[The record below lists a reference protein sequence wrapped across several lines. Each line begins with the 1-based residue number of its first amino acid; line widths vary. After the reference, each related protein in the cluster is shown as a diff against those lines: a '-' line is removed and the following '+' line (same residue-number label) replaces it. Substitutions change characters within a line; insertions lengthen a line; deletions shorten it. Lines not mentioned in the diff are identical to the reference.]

1 MASSSD
7 GSRHP
12 GARSVDGRPSIAVA
26 VPLHPPKFRFA
37 QAFLG
42 SMAACRQSSDY
53 DVFLAFSSAQ
63 DSRAWSLAWSR
74 TYRGHATAP
83 PTAAA
88 PTALVLDAQLEAS
101 RAAFEPLES
110 GRIPDPTLGKEVS
123 TKQSV
128 RPQVSAV

>member
-7 GSRHP
+7 GSRHL
-12 GARSVDGRPSIAVA
+12 GAQPVDGRPSVAVA

-74 TYRGHATAP
+74 TQRGH
-83 PTAAA
+83 AAA
-88 PTALVLDAQLEAS
+88 PTALVLDTQLEAS

>member
-7 GSRHP
+7 GSRHL
-12 GARSVDGRPSIAVA
+12 GAQPVDGRPSVAVA

-74 TYRGHATAP
+74 TQRGH
-83 PTAAA
+83 AAA
-88 PTALVLDAQLEAS
+88 PTALVLDTQLEAS
-101 RAAFEPLES
+101 RAAFEPL
-110 GRIPDPTLGKEVS
+110 GRRIPDPTLGKEVS
-123 TKQSV
+123 NRQSV

>member
-7 GSRHP
+7 GSRHQ
-12 GARSVDGRPSIAVA
+12 GAQPVDGRPSVAVA

-74 TYRGHATAP
+74 TQRGHAAV

-110 GRIPDPTLGKEVS
+110 GRIPDPTLGKEMS
-123 TKQSV
+123 NKQSV